1 MDKLVKNFD
10 QTYPNYAST
19 KFVGS
24 CSIKEPNNF
33 GTNKFYEIQLNSF
46 DGFQFPHDL
55 AEKTSSFPK
64 IADHKGYLLKDCDGI
79 LLFEKNGQKYI
90 LFCELKSSYI
100 LDDIVYAKNQLVGSY
115 VKFKGLLSCIQGYEQ
130 KDYKPI
136 GLIVSFEPTQEQ
148 LTNISKKLGT
158 DRRSSFALTLNSKRF
173 YSMPADKC
181 DSYFCPLAVGN
192 FDIYYVAVPNRQ
204 TVFSI
209 DINAIIK

>member
-33 GTNKFYEIQLNSF
+33 GTNKFYEIQLNSLN
-46 DGFQFPHDL
+46 GFQFPHDL

-64 IADHKGYLLKDCDGI
+64 IANHNGFLIKDCDGI

-100 LDDIVYAKNQLVGSY
+100 LEDIVKAKNQLVGSF

-148 LTNISKKLGT
+148 LTNISKIQ
-158 DRRSSFALTLNSKRF
+158 DNRSSFAISLNRNR
-173 YSMPADKC
+173 YYIMPADKC
-181 DSYFCPLAVGN
+181 DKFFCPLAVGC
-192 FDIYYVAVPNRQ
+192 FEIYYVAVPDHK
-204 TVFSI
+204 TTFSI
-209 DINAIIK
+209 DINIIIK